1 MEGYMNIAIV
11 EGKGICGVQTG
22 PLFPTSN

>member
-11 EGKGICGVQTG
+11 AGKGICGVQTG